1 MPTGACYNLHEMQ
14 DFQAFAP
21 WLKRRRKALD
31 LTREALAGLAHC
43 SVSTVRRLEA
53 NDLRPSKQLA
63 ESLAEALQI
72 PPDQHEAFVQFA
84 RGGSQASPFM
94 LKADTAPIFASRVSS
109 PLSTIPNNIPAPL
122 TSLIGRKRE
131 IVDVCHLLAQP
142 GVRLL
147 TLTGPPGVGKTRLS
161 IAVARALIE
170 EQRLFPDGVY
180 FVALAPITDPGL
192 VASAIGQVLSV
203 RESAGNLLAPLRE
216 YVRPKRMLLI
226 LDNFEQVVEAA
237 PLIADLLTVAPEVKA
252 LATSREVLHVY
263 GEHDYPVPALALP
276 DVHHLPT
283 SQALSF
289 YTRFAAIQLFR
300 ERAHA
305 AKSDFQLTPE
315 NAADIARICAWLDG
329 LPLSIEMAAAQA
341 KWQPIDRL
349 LAQLTDRLETLTGGP
364 RDLAPRQQSLRGA
377 IAWSYDLLDADEQ
390 RLFRMLGVFAGG
402 CDETA
407 LAEVW
412 ARPPQVTAPSPRSEI
427 RSLIDKSLLRYELS
441 ADGMPRYLMLES
453 VREYAQDKLHE
464 SGELDPVQRAYA
476 HCYLK
481 IAQDATPHLQ
491 AGPDQV
497 LWLDRLEQE
506 QDNFR
511 AALNW
516 AVRSAGQ
523 RLILVQLVVALH
535 EFWKLRSHLSEGRHW
550 LEIAA
555 AIEDVPADLRASVLN
570 KAGAMAWRHG
580 DYDRA
585 RTLNGQALDLQ
596 QQLGDQAGISL
607 SLQSLAIIDLMTSN
621 FAAARDLLERS
632 LAIERELGQPRLVAH
647 VLNNLAIVAKESG
660 ELDRAEAL
668 FGEALELK
676 RAEGDLYG
684 TTFQLHGL
692 GTLAAERQAYA
703 QAATY
708 YREEIALLWK
718 FGDRRGLALGFASL
732 ADLLAKSNESVTAAQ
747 LLGAADAL
755 RQSIGF
761 TISLDN
767 LAEYETIVANVQ
779 AHLNAAAFQT
789 AWQEGQALSLDGAVA
804 LALR

>member
-1 MPTGACYNLHEMQ
+1 MQ
-14 DFQAFAP
+14 DFQAFAL

-31 LTREALAGLAHC
+31 LTRDALAGLAHC

-72 PPDQHEAFVQFA
+72 PSDQRGAFVQFA
-84 RGGSQASPFM
+84 RGGPQPSPFT
-94 LKADTAPIFASRVSS
+94 LKADTALAFSSPVSS
-109 PLSTIPNNIPAPL
+109 RPSAIPNNVPAPL

-131 IVDVCHLLAQP
+131 IADVCSLLWQP

-161 IAVARALIE
+161 IAVAHALIE

-180 FVALAPITDPGL
+180 FVALAPIADPSL
-192 VASAIGQVLSV
+192 VPSAIAQVLSV
-203 RESAGNLLAPLRE
+203 REAAGNLLAPLRE
-216 YVRPKRMLLI
+216 YVRPKHMLLI

-252 LATSREVLHVY
+252 LVTSREVLHVY

-329 LPLSIEMAAAQA
+329 LPLAIEMAAAQA
-341 KWQPIDRL
+341 KWQPVDRL

-377 IAWSYDLLDADEQ
+377 LAWSYDLLDAAEQ

-402 CDETA
+402 GDESA
-407 LAEVW
+407 IAEVW
-412 ARPPQVTAPSPRSEI
+412 AHSQPAAIYRPGSEI
-427 RSLIDKSLLRYELS
+427 RSLVDKSLLRYELS
-441 ADGMPRYLMLES
+441 TEGVPRYVMLES
-453 VREYAQDKLHE
+453 VREYAQDKQQE
-464 SGELDPVQRAYA
+464 NGERDDVQQA
-476 HCYLK
+476 HADYYLK
-481 IAQDATPHLQ
+481 LMQDAVQQLQ

-497 LWLDRLEQE
+497 VWLDRLEQE

-516 AVRSAGQ
+516 AVESPAHQ
-523 RLILVQLVVALH
+523 LLLIQLVVALY

-555 AIEDVPADLRASVLN
+555 AIEAIPAALRASVLN

-585 RTLNGQALDLQ
+585 RTLNDQALNLQ
-596 QQLGDQAGISL
+596 QQLGDRAGVSL

-621 FAAARDLLERS
+621 FVAARDLLERS

-647 VLNNLAIVAKESG
+647 VLNNLAIVAKELG
-660 ELDRAEAL
+660 EPDRAEAL

-703 QAATY
+703 QAASY

-718 FGDRRGLALGFASL
+718 FGDRRALALGFASL
-732 ADLLAKSNESVTAAQ
+732 ADLLAKSNDSVIAAQ

-755 RQSIGF
+755 RQSVGF

-767 LAEYETIVANVQ
+767 LAEYESIVAGVQ
-779 AHLNAAAFQT
+779 AHLEATAFQT
-789 AWQEGQALSLDGAVA
+789 AWREGQALALDKAVA
-804 LALR
+804 LALK